1 MTRMISVR
9 PGPSGWAVQI
19 DDANGALA
27 FRAGGQA
34 EAAARKLAQR
44 FADMGEGA
52 EIQIYLRDGALA
64 GRFYAPPAQ
73 ALEPVAA

>member
-9 PGPSGWAVQI
+9 PAPAGWAVQI
-19 DDANGALA
+19 DDATGALA

-44 FADMGEGA
+44 FAAMGEGA
-52 EIQIYLRDGALA
+52 EVRIYMRDGALA

-73 ALEPVAA
+73 ALEPAAA